1 MHLFH
6 WCNMDW
12 QSKVH
17 RRVYLICVL
26 DTCCTATKHPS
37 ETPVGGT
44 YHQLMNS
51 MTLQTLYSTIIPFH
65 PSPLYRQ
72 CSYGSVLDNC
82 ALSSLHRITAWEF
95 TTVRKILRYNT
106 KSTCTHRTSLLK
118 APGLLVAH
126 VHIGLLYYRRQ
137 AYLLHMYAWDLI
149 VAQYSRFFPSITT
162 KHCPSPKYL
171 YTERYTCNLVSDRR
185 RFLKVEVLAN
195 VFTWRDFFILCILFF
210 STLSHRIQLLINL
223 PIGCE

>member
-51 MTLQTLYSTIIPFH
+51 MTLQTLYSTIVPFH
-65 PSPLYRQ
+65 PSILYSQ

-137 AYLLHMYAWDLI
+137 AYLLHNKVVSYI
-149 VAQYSRFFPSITT
+149 
-162 KHCPSPKYL
+162 SPLSLL
-171 YTERYTCNLVSDRR
+171 YQALP
-185 RFLKVEVLAN
+185 LPKI
-195 VFTWRDFFILCILFF
+195 FIYREIHL
-210 STLSHRIQLLINL
+210 
-223 PIGCE
+223 

>member
-1 MHLFH
+1 MCTFCSKYPRTKLCLYTVIRPTISVTFLNFKIKMKVTGVWWFFAKKQTKTMHLFH

-82 ALSSLHRITAWEF
+82 ALSSLHRITAWDF
-95 TTVRKILRYNT
+95 TTVWKILRYNT
-106 KSTCTHRTSLLK
+106 KSTCTHRISLL
-118 APGLLVAH
+118 
-126 VHIGLLYYRRQ
+126 
-137 AYLLHMYAWDLI
+137 
-149 VAQYSRFFPSITT
+149 
-162 KHCPSPKYL
+162 
-171 YTERYTCNLVSDRR
+171 
-185 RFLKVEVLAN
+185 
-195 VFTWRDFFILCILFF
+195 
-210 STLSHRIQLLINL
+210 
-223 PIGCE
+223 